1 MVPHRETRHSDTTDR
16 LAIERMRAAGLRVT
30 RPRQVVYN
38 LLKELGGHRS
48 AEELLRELKSRGAKL
63 PRASVYNVLNDLV
76 LHGIIMQADAGPGS
90 ALYEVGMEW
99 HHHFVCRE
107 CGHVIDV
114 PCAVGAKPCLEPG
127 IRGLEVDEAQV
138 IFRGHCPYHA
148 AQSSADTDLPPPP
161 RACRHQPIRS

>member
-1 MVPHRETRHSDTTDR
+1 MPQIDTAHSDPSDR
-16 LAIERMRAAGLRVT
+16 SAIEKMRAAGLRVT

-48 AEELLRELKSRGAKL
+48 AEELLRELKSRGANL

-127 IRGLEVDEAQV
+127 VKGLLVDEAQV
-138 IFRGHCPYHA
+138 IFRGQCPYHA
-148 AQSSADTDLPPPP
+148 EQPSVETQLPPPP
-161 RACRHQPIRS
+161 HTCHHLSARR

>member
-1 MVPHRETRHSDTTDR
+1 MPQMDTAHSDASDWS
-16 LAIERMRAAGLRVT
+16 AIEKMRAAGLRVT
-30 RPRQVVYN
+30 RPRQTVFN

-48 AEELLRELKSRGAKL
+48 AEELLRELKSRGSNL

-114 PCAVGAKPCLEPG
+114 PCAVGEKPCLEPG
-127 IRGLEVDEAQV
+127 IKGLAVDEAQV
-138 IFRGHCPYHA
+138 IFRGHCPYLA
-148 AQSSADTDLPPPP
+148 VGPSGDAGLPPPP
-161 RACRHQPIRS
+161 HACRHLPARP

>member
-1 MVPHRETRHSDTTDR
+1 MPQVDMAHSDASDR
-16 LAIERMRAAGLRVT
+16 SAIEKMRAAGLRVT

-48 AEELLRELKSRGAKL
+48 AEELLRELKSRGTNL

-127 IRGLEVDEAQV
+127 VKGLRVDEAQV
-138 IFRGHCPYHA
+138 IFRGQCPYRA
-148 AQSSADTDLPPPP
+148 EQPSGETQLPPPP
-161 RACRHQPIRS
+161 HTCHHLSARR